1 MVDDGDTI
9 LSFDYPWHTHADLL
23 ACWYDQPRESATE
36 TFVTDL
42 LNDRIVIVVARRGG
56 VTEDISITFDPVS
69 EHRYTPDGQSIEL
82 RYWSGT
88 PWKSA

>member
-42 LNDRIVIVVARRGG
+42 LNDRIVIVVARRGVRIRVRCLAG
-56 VTEDISITFDPVS
+56 GRRLGS
-69 EHRYTPDGQSIEL
+69 
-82 RYWSGT
+82 
-88 PWKSA
+88 